1 MNLSDPHEL
10 ATLLEGILLAAGK
23 PLSLERLA
31 ELFDEAERPEPGQ
44 FRDALAILALSCAG
58 RSFELK
64 EVASGYRLQIRE
76 RFSPWVGRLWEERP
90 QRYSR
95 AVLETLVLIAYRQ
108 PITRGEIE
116 EIRGVAVNTQIVKTL
131 MEREWIRIVGYREVP
146 GRPAMLATTKAFLD
160 YFNLKSL
167 DELPPLSAL
176 REMEPEPEPPVEVAP
191 AAQPPRD
198 DLDEDA
204 IPASIQALA
213 DRAIAEAGESLEEIE
228 GEAGEPEKPREETS
242 FRSLLLELDEMEQGL
257 KTDFDDLLDPPE
269 PSEQGD
275 ESAEPAAGPI
285 PVVAEQAVEPAVA
298 EAVAGADPDDEE
310 RALAEAMREER
321 EALDADDWP
330 RRCPSFHPVEFIRP
344 RRRGRPAPFHRPW
357 NPPMKETLNELIT
370 LISTGCM
377 GAEEIRRIADEAAQA
392 YADPAGF
399 LAANPD
405 INYDD
410 SFPIPLGEWVV
421 VGSLPDIV
429 LFQADTYAELFAR
442 IVASF
447 GKDVAFNI
455 KPKQLLKTEPLV
467 ALNRIQVQLSSMYPE
482 KGGYVLVDFS
492 EPLDDELQAVLVY
505 TQDLPRV
512 MALCVEA
519 GIYAAPAYES
529 LRDAEAE

>member
-95 AVLETLVLIAYRQ
+95 ALLETLVLIAYRQ

-191 AAQPPRD
+191 AAGRRATISTRMRFLPRSG
-198 DLDEDA
+198 
-204 IPASIQALA
+204 PGRSRHRRGRGKPRG
-213 DRAIAEAGESLEEIE
+213 DR

-321 EALDADDWP
+321 EALDADDDWP
-330 RRCPSFHPVEFIRP
+330 RR
-344 RRRGRPAPFHRPW
+344 
-357 NPPMKETLNELIT
+357 
-370 LISTGCM
+370 
-377 GAEEIRRIADEAAQA
+377 
-392 YADPAGF
+392 
-399 LAANPD
+399 
-405 INYDD
+405 
-410 SFPIPLGEWVV
+410 
-421 VGSLPDIV
+421 
-429 LFQADTYAELFAR
+429 
-442 IVASF
+442 
-447 GKDVAFNI
+447 
-455 KPKQLLKTEPLV
+455 
-467 ALNRIQVQLSSMYPE
+467 
-482 KGGYVLVDFS
+482 
-492 EPLDDELQAVLVY
+492 
-505 TQDLPRV
+505 
-512 MALCVEA
+512 
-519 GIYAAPAYES
+519 
-529 LRDAEAE
+529 

>member
-95 AVLETLVLIAYRQ
+95 ALLETLVLIAYRQ

-213 DRAIAEAGESLEEIE
+213 DRAIAEAGKASRRSRGGRRA
-228 GEAGEPEKPREETS
+228 GEAARGNQLP
-242 FRSLLLELDEMEQGL
+242 Q
-257 KTDFDDLLDPPE
+257 
-269 PSEQGD
+269 
-275 ESAEPAAGPI
+275 PAAGTGRDGAGP
-285 PVVAEQAVEPAVA
+285 EDRLRRPARPSGA
-298 EAVAGADPDDEE
+298 LGAGRRVRRASGWADSRGRGASR
-310 RALAEAMREER
+310 RA
-321 EALDADDWP
+321 
-330 RRCPSFHPVEFIRP
+330 C
-344 RRRGRPAPFHRPW
+344 RRG
-357 NPPMKETLNELIT
+357 
-370 LISTGCM
+370 GCR
-377 GAEEIRRIADEAAQA
+377 GRR
-392 YADPAGF
+392 
-399 LAANPD
+399 
-405 INYDD
+405 
-410 SFPIPLGEWVV
+410 S
-421 VGSLPDIV
+421 
-429 LFQADTYAELFAR
+429 R
-442 IVASF
+442 
-447 GKDVAFNI
+447 
-455 KPKQLLKTEPLV
+455 
-467 ALNRIQVQLSSMYPE
+467 
-482 KGGYVLVDFS
+482 
-492 EPLDDELQAVLVY
+492 
-505 TQDLPRV
+505 
-512 MALCVEA
+512 
-519 GIYAAPAYES
+519 
-529 LRDAEAE
+529 